1 MLECIVA
8 LLLIIDRFLFLLDLM
23 LHLFNVIV
31 FVCKVSLEIE
41 LVLLLIRVFHQGI
54 FLDQLVLKVF
64 EKTIINLFEAQ
75 NMLIVI
81 GQRDTLT
88 HHYNYHFNTK
98 NNTYVLRQSSSE

>member
-31 FVCKVSLEIE
+31 FVRKVSLEIE

-64 EKTIINLFEAQ
+64 EQTIINLFEAQ

-81 GQRDTLT
+81 GQRDTLAY
-88 HHYNYHFNTK
+88 HYNYYVSTK
-98 NNTYVLRQSSSE
+98 KQHIRLAPVWF